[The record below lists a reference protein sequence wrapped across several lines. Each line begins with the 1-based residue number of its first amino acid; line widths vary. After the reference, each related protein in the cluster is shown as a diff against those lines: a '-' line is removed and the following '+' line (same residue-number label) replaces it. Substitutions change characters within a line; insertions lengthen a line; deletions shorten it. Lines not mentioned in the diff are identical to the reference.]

1 MEQIKKYVSFVSL
14 VLFLL
19 TLAIALTINARWLYV
34 MDINRL
40 EILDY
45 IDLSKHQLL
54 VNYDQLMHYLNLFW
68 VNPLK
73 MSDFPVSETGAFH
86 FYEVK
91 RLFQI
96 NYGVLIITIVPSVI
110 YLKNLLKRGMFWQ
123 LIKPFTYILT
133 GLIMLVFFMAVG
145 FDTFFVKFHEVFFNN
160 DAWVF
165 NPMTDPVILALPQ
178 DYFMHCFILFFI
190 LFIMFIL
197 IVIFIGKKQLKKI
210 INTKK
215 EEN

>member
-1 MEQIKKYVSFVSL
+1 MERLKKYANLLVL

-19 TLAIALTINARWLYV
+19 TLAITLTINARWLYA

-68 VNPLK
+68 INPLA

-96 NYGVLIITIVPSVI
+96 NYGVLVLTVVPSVI
-110 YLKNLLKRGMFWQ
+110 YLRNMLKSGMLWQ

-133 GLIMLVFFMAVG
+133 GLMMLVFFMAVG

-178 DYFMHCFILFFI
+178 DYFMHCFILFFT
-190 LFIMFIL
+190 LFIAFIL
-197 IVIFIGKKQLKKI
+197 IVIFAGKSQLKQLI
-210 INTKK
+210 STKR
-215 EEN
+215 EEV